1 MTLEKNL
8 RTIIK
13 NLRIIKETNVSYDSF
28 ANTLGWDENVKN
40 KSLKEYTSYNVELIG
55 KTIDDL
61 ETVYDSLHRTKI
73 EGDEK

>member
-28 ANTLGWDENVKN
+28 ANTLSWDEGVKN

-61 ETVYDSLHRTKI
+61 EKVYDSLHLTNTGETK
-73 EGDEK
+73 